1 MPIPYGLGMSIGIH
15 SICTTYCF
23 FTSTIDKQ
31 PHHNITV
38 ICAVSV
44 MFVSV
49 FANCAVDLNNNSIS
63 TRNVK
68 THIFNIYIYIYIY
81 IYIHRRNSMVE
92 ITYNNKKT
100 QVINAFSSFRC
111 IPVRSA
117 NTYVNQFLALTKAFY
132 STIVYLY

>member
-49 FANCAVDLNNNSIS
+49 FANCAVDLHNNSIS

-68 THIFNIYIYIYIY
+68 PHIFKIYIYIFIE
-81 IYIHRRNSMVE
+81 E
-92 ITYNNKKT
+92 IQCRKLPTTTKRLRLKMLFLLSV
-100 QVINAFSSFRC
+100 VIVCVPLRPMSISS
-111 IPVRSA
+111 
-117 NTYVNQFLALTKAFY
+117 
-132 STIVYLY
+132 